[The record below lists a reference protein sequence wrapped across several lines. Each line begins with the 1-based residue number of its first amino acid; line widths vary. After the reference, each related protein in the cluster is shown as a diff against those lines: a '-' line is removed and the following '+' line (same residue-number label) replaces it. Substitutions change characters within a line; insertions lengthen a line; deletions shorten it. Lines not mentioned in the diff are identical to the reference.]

1 MKIFSTIELKNQSH
15 VFPKVNVIKRKKKK
29 IYVQNYFSN
38 TNLHEL
44 RPHFGKGFS

>member
-29 IYVQNYFSN
+29 
-38 TNLHEL
+38 NLCSKLLFKHK
-44 RPHFGKGFS
+44 PT